1 MCSPAEGI
9 TFQVAIR
16 FIVVLV
22 VLVAGS
28 WTEVFSAAVFKQ
40 QISTSETPATGE
52 QAEGDTRGREVEGDQ
67 AVRGNKPPKTLLEAI
82 TRNNGNT
89 GNNEPNESQRLDPDR
104 PHLPEASTTV
114 GKGRMIVE
122 GGYTFNESKVS
133 SFSAQDAPEALYRA
147 GMLAEWFEV
156 RIGENFLRQERSIS
170 GQTSRLTGI
179 QDLYLGAKVVVNG
192 QKRYL
197 PAIALIPQM
206 TVPTGNHEVTGGRV
220 LPGLNVDGNWEV
232 IKNRYSIEF
241 VVANNRIADDAHHS
255 HFELATGFTHA
266 FQVNRKLE
274 VFGEWDVFHGSIDP
288 AATTRHYAVG
298 GLVFF
303 ATKDFAVDFRAGA
316 GLNAQANRFLIGT
329 GFAFRR

>member
-1 MCSPAEGI
+1 MRSPAERR
-9 TFQVAIR
+9 TFEPPNSFPVLAWADDVAIR
-16 FIVVLV
+16 FILVLV
-22 VLVAGS
+22 VLIGVS
-28 WTEVFSAAVFKQ
+28 WSEVFSAAVFNE
-40 QISTSETPATGE
+40 QISTSETPTTGE
-52 QAEGDTRGREVEGDQ
+52 
-67 AVRGNKPPKTLLEAI
+67 
-82 TRNNGNT
+82 GNT
-89 GNNEPNESQRLDPDR
+89 GTNEPNESQRLDPDR

-114 GKGRMIVE
+114 GKGRMILE
-122 GGYTFNESKVS
+122 GGYTFNESKFS

-170 GQTSRLTGI
+170 GQTSKLTGI
-179 QDLYLGAKVVVNG
+179 QDLYLGAKVALNE

-197 PAIALIPQM
+197 PEIALIPQM

-274 VFGEWDVFHGSIDP
+274 AFGEWDVFHGSIDP
-288 AATTRHYAVG
+288 AASARHYAVG

-303 ATKDFAVDFRAGA
+303 ATQEFAVDFRAGA

-329 GFAFRR
+329 GFAFRH